1 MAVMTIDDALKQIL
15 TRVNDPF
22 GDSYWLRAYQL
33 FFEGINTL
41 VQSGEYQT
49 EDIPSMI
56 KITPIKTSD
65 LGLDNTLYWS
75 SPNMVEN
82 DLFGGY
88 VMKIIDIR
96 STVLDSGAQNT
107 GWRFKEINNEY
118 YQLLKFDDEYKPLKN
133 EAFYMLE
140 GKTQGTHYAG
150 ESTRTADESDPSMPA
165 VEYEHKIVIK
175 FFTVTPL
182 ILLDEI
188 EVKYIASPIPS
199 KFVVSVPTHPDGAT
213 HPTRIDQMFSLPF
226 IYRVID
232 FAVQKLSMESFE

>member
-15 TRVNDPF
+15 TRVNDPL

-56 KITPIKTSD
+56 KITPIETSA

-150 ESTRTADESDPSMPA
+150 ESTRAADESDPSMPA

-199 KFVVSVPTHPDGAT
+199 KFVVSAPAQPNAVV